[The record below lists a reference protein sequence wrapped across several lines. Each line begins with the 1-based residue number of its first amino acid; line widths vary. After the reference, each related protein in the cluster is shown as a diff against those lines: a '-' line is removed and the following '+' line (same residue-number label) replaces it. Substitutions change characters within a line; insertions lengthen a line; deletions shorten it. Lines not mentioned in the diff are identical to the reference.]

1 MLKKIRRLVLVI
13 AVLATFTSGCRSTQ
27 EYERLAKAGSAYA
40 IAVNKLLEV
49 RGDIRIDTTSEELL
63 DYDRTNRDFF
73 TRIDPNYYR
82 QSSDQDIK
90 QLDILAR
97 IQKHN
102 QLLSRYFLL
111 LGELATSNAPQQ
123 AQAGIDNIVSNLATV
138 SNELKP
144 LVTNRRVPGVVTR
157 LIVSGKIRRALKTEL
172 EKRKDTIQTELIL
185 QQQLLDLLAEQIEDN
200 LKSIREN
207 QEKRLIIIPL
217 NDEEPIN
224 NQDEWIAT
232 RREILRMETTAK
244 ELQDASDT
252 ASEFRAVFEEFVS
265 GRLTTTRIN
274 YFLNDVNKFLDVV
287 EISKK

>member
-144 LVTNRRVPGVVTR
+144 LVTNRKVPGVVTR
-157 LIVSGKIRRALKTEL
+157 LIVSGKISRALKAEL

-185 QQQLLDLLAEQIEDN
+185 QQQLLDLLSEQIEGN
-200 LKSIREN
+200 LISIRKN
-207 QEKRLIIIPL
+207 QEERLIIIPL
-217 NDEEPIN
+217 NDEQPIN

-252 ASEFRAVFEEFVS
+252 ASEFRTVFEEFVS

-274 YFLNDVNKFLDVV
+274 YFLSDVNEFLDVV
-287 EISKK
+287 ETLKK